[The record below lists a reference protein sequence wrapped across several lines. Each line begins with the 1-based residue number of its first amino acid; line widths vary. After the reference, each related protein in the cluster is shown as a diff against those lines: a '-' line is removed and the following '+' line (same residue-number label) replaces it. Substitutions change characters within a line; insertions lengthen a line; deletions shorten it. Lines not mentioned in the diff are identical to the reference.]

1 VSSGRRNVSLD
12 SLSAGA
18 HGYVLKLSGGREFQ
32 QRMLSMGLSVGCE
45 VEMIQN
51 GRGSET
57 GGPVVVRAGE
67 TRLMLG
73 HGMAG
78 KIIVRVET
86 GTVRDG
92 E

>member
-1 VSSGRRNVSLD
+1 
-12 SLSAGA
+12 
-18 HGYVLKLSGGREFQ
+18 
-32 QRMLSMGLSVGCE
+32 MGLSVGCE